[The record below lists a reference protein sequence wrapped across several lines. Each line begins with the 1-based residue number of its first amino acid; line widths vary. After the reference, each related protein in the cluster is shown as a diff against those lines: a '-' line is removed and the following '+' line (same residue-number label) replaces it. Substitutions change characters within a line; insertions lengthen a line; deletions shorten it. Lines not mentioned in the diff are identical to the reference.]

1 MGFGQTIRDLR
12 LKKRLAQPDLA
23 KLVGIHETYLS
34 KIENGRVSPPAE
46 NVIRKLAS
54 TLGVPFEHL
63 MLEAPRIPSSYA
75 EQIAGDPLVADFMRT
90 AGKLSP
96 YQRRR
101 IKEILC
107 RI

>member
-1 MGFGQTIRDLR
+1 MSFGQKIRDLR
-12 LKKRLAQPDLA
+12 LKKRLAQPELA
-23 KLVGIHETYLS
+23 RSVDIHETYLS

-46 NVIRKLAS
+46 DVIKRLAS
-54 TLGVPFEHL
+54 TLGVPFEDL

-90 AGKLSP
+90 AGKLSSQ
-96 YQRRR
+96 QRRR

-107 RI
+107 KI